1 MTFGQT
7 SVRRRNT
14 YMLKVV
20 ADQGFHLDP
29 APMPPNVMDPHFR
42 SFGQMVLPELVEQQN
57 PRPRALSWNP
67 RKVTR
72 RQSRFSVTI
81 SICYCFQS
89 AMLAILERERIRT
102 A

>member
-1 MTFGQT
+1 MTFG
-7 SVRRRNT
+7 RPACGNAHT

-20 ADQGFHLDP
+20 ADHGFHLDP
-29 APMPPNVMDPHFR
+29 APMPLNVMDPHFR
-42 SFGQMVLPELVEQQN
+42 SFGQVVLAELVEQQN

-72 RQSRFSVTI
+72 RQSGFSVTI

-89 AMLAILERERIRT
+89 AMPAILERERIRT

>member
-1 MTFGQT
+1 
-7 SVRRRNT
+7 
-14 YMLKVV
+14 MLKVA
-20 ADQGFHLDP
+20 ADHGLHLDS
-29 APMPPNVMDPHFR
+29 AQMPLNVMDLHFR
-42 SFGQMVLPELVEQQN
+42 SFGQMVLPELVEQN
-57 PRPRALSWNP
+57 PRPRGLSWNP

-89 AMLAILERERIRT
+89 AMLAIRERERIRT